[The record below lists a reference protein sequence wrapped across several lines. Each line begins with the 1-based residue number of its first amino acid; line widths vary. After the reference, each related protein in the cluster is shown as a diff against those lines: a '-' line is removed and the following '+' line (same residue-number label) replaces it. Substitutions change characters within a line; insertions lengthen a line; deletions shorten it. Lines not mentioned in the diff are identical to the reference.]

1 MTNLATTGFV
11 GHSLDGITESPRK
24 CRDIELSHTPRVEV
38 ATFSGGA
45 EAHMTGNLAVRTDS
59 CGPGNLHLISR
70 LYDAHRS
77 GVPVLAIAAH
87 VPTDVQAL
95 EFRMLPPLTI
105 AVLGFLA
112 VAVVLALALGLRLKF
127 RWLEEPI
134 LAIFPLIGAIACTV
148 LYVAIRRR
156 YSLVPFLC
164 GVAIFAA
171 AFATLVVPFY
181 PYMVPFSITFWA
193 RRALRAGMH
202 LAGPS
207 VSLLTTAA
215 IALSL
220 NTTAQ
225 AQPAPSGP
233 PAVGVID
240 ATTRPIVETSEFLGR
255 VEATN
260 RVDIVARVT
269 AFMDKRVFRE
279 GAEVKTGD
287 LLYQLERGP
296 FEADLATKQAQVAQ
310 LQATLENA
318 KLTTERARTLLGGPA
333 GMQSSYDAAIANQ
346 RSLEAQ
352 VLAAQA
358 QVKFSQIN
366 LDYTEIRSPI
376 DGMIGRTAVTD
387 GNVVSPS
394 SGVLTTIVSQD
405 PMYVTFPVPVR
416 QALELRERY
425 VTKGGFN
432 AVVIKVRL
440 PNGRIYGQ
448 AGKLNFANNT
458 IAQSTDTLTVR
469 GVIPNPT
476 LHDPSTTGGPVR
488 ELTDGEFV
496 TVMLEG
502 VQPVEVLAIPRAAVL
517 SDQQGDYVFTVGADN
532 KAEQRRIQ
540 LGQSTSTI
548 AAVINGLKLGD
559 KVIAE
564 GLQRV
569 RPGQPVAPG
578 PASALVESSM
588 KAAAGDDR
596 TQTDSGNVRPAG
608 KTP

>member
-1 MTNLATTGFV
+1 MTNLATTGFA
-11 GHSLDGITESPRK
+11 GHGLNGITESPPK
-24 CRDIELSHTPRVEV
+24 CWDIELSDTPHVEV
-38 ATFSGGA
+38 ATLSAGA
-45 EAHMTGNLAVRTDS
+45 EAHIIGNLAVRTHS
-59 CGPGNLHLISR
+59 CGPGNLRLINR

-77 GVPVLAIAAH
+77 GVPVPAMAAH
-87 VPTDVQAL
+87 VPTDVQAQA
-95 EFRMLPPLTI
+95 FRMLPPLTI

-112 VAVVLALALGLRLKF
+112 VALVLALALDLQVKF
-127 RWLEEPI
+127 RWLEGPI
-134 LAIFPLIGAIACTV
+134 LAISPLIGATACTV
-148 LYVAIRRR
+148 LYAEIRRR

-164 GVAIFAA
+164 GMAIFAA
-171 AFATLVVPFY
+171 AFATLVVSFY
-181 PYMVPFSITFWA
+181 LYVIPVSITFWA

-202 LAGPS
+202 LARPS
-207 VSLLTTAA
+207 VCLLTTAA
-215 IALSL
+215 IAVSL
-220 NTTAQ
+220 NATAQ
-225 AQPAPSGP
+225 AQPAPSEP
-233 PAVGVID
+233 PAVGVIK
-240 ATTRPIVETSEFLGR
+240 TKTRPITETSEFLGR
-255 VEATN
+255 IEATN
-260 RVDIVARVT
+260 RVAIDARVT

-279 GAEVKTGD
+279 GAEVNTGD

-440 PNGRIYGQ
+440 PNGRIYSQ
-448 AGKLNFANNT
+448 AGKLDFANNT

-502 VQPVEVLAIPRAAVL
+502 VQPVEVLAIPRSAVL

-532 KAEQRRIQ
+532 KAEQRRIK

-559 KVIAE
+559 MVIAE

-569 RPGQPVAPG
+569 RPGQPVVPG
-578 PASALVESSM
+578 PASALVESSV

-596 TQTDSGNVRPAG
+596 TQTDSDNVRPAG